1 MPVFGRTDD
10 PSGNQVLPTPRT
22 RAEAS
27 TVKSSWLR
35 RMSTMS
41 SLHTESLWS
50 SSRPGTPSLS
60 FSNTSSAPMMPSN
73 ATPVTPRN
81 RLVKRATSQK
91 ILHNSGFDQSSYSKA
106 TLRRPATSHQ
116 RSANLREHLS
126 LNPVALQHDVSRPSF
141 QNDNILSTDHG
152 ASVVEERYQP
162 LFKSRV
168 ADFTKETASKPAVGI
183 GTSNRFGYIKCVVP
197 VSGDKAILVKAASI
211 VETAKDELS
220 QFPSTPVQPEG
231 LLSPRPM
238 NSTPIPSTSNTRIG
252 AEMESVPKPRSSF
265 SISEYV
271 PSPSPS
277 TWKMARIGSLRRKKG
292 SEISISGR
300 RTASAPQTVEKPNIS
315 HVGRSGSAIR
325 NRTSTSLFHSK
336 HLSSPT
342 TQPSPHD
349 PRTRSPSSPLP
360 PLNRSST
367 FEVDLLATTISDPP
381 SPRRQRNSSPSSQTS
396 PSLAVFPNS
405 NTQTAS
411 RSRTH
416 RPSGAPSDR
425 ASTLISSDND
435 NSRVFS
441 IDGDETDYRSE
452 TMYDSVRTGA
462 TGSSHSG
469 MKGARIE
476 SVFENPPPP
485 ELLKQNLAALQEKL
499 SNNIP
504 FRDFIAEE
512 EESLRTPVHM
522 AQSYEDNLPTPSRY
536 PKHLSSSP
544 NFASSP
550 PVPLHDALDGQVH
563 KELHNPVPD
572 ELWGFDGDDATS
584 WNHSEKEE
592 SLSDHELWLTAA
604 CTVPDDNDLQHASAL
619 IEHNDYGERPK
630 SNLFEWSERSNL
642 DSGTPQGFS
651 PRPKTVHGK
660 QSAERGSR
668 STGRRGASGLHLRS
682 QSVPLSPENN
692 NHRKINN
699 ASKLDAWIL
708 GNKGVSEDWDNDFE
722 FDEPMSHTDPS
733 EAREG
738 KATTVEPHGML
749 VPRAILERQASV
761 HGQFGQVKELTQ
773 LVEELR
779 SLRHQ
784 GHEHGILQGQASE
797 LWKEAEGIIDLATL
811 DEEEQEYQM
820 PRSPSS
826 PSFEFDGFDDES
838 PTSQRRPVS
847 HLSDVSETPTTYQDR
862 NTSRHVLSRSSP
874 SPPNLGTPSHGRNR
888 KDSVAK
894 AKSVLE
900 HIHQQ
905 RSSLDPPLQHTRKS
919 TQKKLPFDTTSLRD
933 LVTRAGVVTRA
944 LKEIIRRVEN
954 PNDPFPTPDRR
965 PSNPPDPAFS
975 QIFHQPHSS
984 PASSRSPRMGHSSS
998 HNSFLGGSMTGND
1011 NDINGHMKMMTV
1023 V

>member
-1 MPVFGRTDD
+1 MSAFGRGDD
-10 PSGNQVLPTPRT
+10 LSGNQALPTTRT
-22 RAEAS
+22 KAEAS

-50 SSRPGTPSLS
+50 TSRPGTPSLS
-60 FSNTSSAPMMPSN
+60 FSNTSSAPIMPSN
-73 ATPVTPRN
+73 AAVVTPQN
-81 RLVKRATSQK
+81 KLVKRATSQR
-91 ILHNSGFDQSSYSKA
+91 ILHNSSFDQSSYAKS

-116 RSANLREHLS
+116 RSANLQEQLS
-126 LNPVALQHDVSRPSF
+126 LISVARQHDVSRPSF
-141 QNDNILSTDHG
+141 QNYDPPSIDHG
-152 ASVVEERYQP
+152 ADAGDEHYQP
-162 LFKSRV
+162 LFRCRV
-168 ADFTKETASKPAVGI
+168 KDFSKEKATKPAVGI
-183 GTSNRFGYIKCVVP
+183 RSTNRYGYVKCIVP
-197 VSGDKAILVKAASI
+197 TSGDKAILVKAASI
-211 VETAKDELS
+211 VETTKNELS
-220 QFPSTPVQPEG
+220 QLPSTPVQPEAP
-231 LLSPRPM
+231 LSPRPM
-238 NSTPIPSTSNTRIG
+238 NSTQTLSTSTSRVG
-252 AEMESVPKPRSSF
+252 AETEMDPKPRSSF

-277 TWKMARIGSLRRKKG
+277 TWKMARIGSFRRKKG
-292 SEISISGR
+292 SEGSISGR
-300 RTASAPQTVEKPNIS
+300 RTASAPQTVEKHSTN
-315 HVGRSGSAIR
+315 HAGRSGSSIR
-325 NRTSTSLFHSK
+325 NHASTSLLHSK
-336 HLSSPT
+336 HTSSQT
-342 TQPSPHD
+342 THSSPHD
-349 PRTRSPSSPLP
+349 PIMRIPSSPLP
-360 PLNRSST
+360 PLDRSST
-367 FEVDLLATTISDPP
+367 FEVDLLETTISHPP
-381 SPRRQRNSSPSSQTS
+381 SPGRPRNSSPSSQTS

-405 NTQTAS
+405 NAQTAP
-411 RSRTH
+411 RPRTH

-435 NSRVFS
+435 NSRIFS
-441 IDGDETDYRSE
+441 VDGDEMDYRSE

-469 MKGARIE
+469 VKGARIE

-499 SNNIP
+499 SNNNP

-522 AQSYEDNLPTPSRY
+522 AQSYEDDLSTPSRY

-550 PVPLHDALDGQVH
+550 PIPLHAALEGQVH
-563 KELHNPVPD
+563 QELHNPHAD
-572 ELWGFDGDDATS
+572 ELWGFDGDDSTS
-584 WNHSEKEE
+584 WNHSEKEG
-592 SLSDHELWLTAA
+592 SLSDHDLWSTAA
-604 CTVPDDNDLQHASAL
+604 CATPEYTNLQLNSVL
-619 IEHNDYGERPK
+619 VEHSDVEERPR
-630 SNLFEWSERSNL
+630 SNLFGWSERSNL
-642 DSGTPQGFS
+642 DSGNPQGFS

-660 QSAERGSR
+660 QSMERGSR

-682 QSVPLSPENN
+682 QSVPLSPDNG

-722 FDEPMSHTDPS
+722 FDEPMCLPEPS

-738 KATTVEPHGML
+738 KATTAESHGML

-784 GHEHGILQGQASE
+784 ASEYGIIHGQASE

-811 DEEEQEYQM
+811 DEEEQDYQM

-826 PSFEFDGFDDES
+826 PSFELDGFDDES
-838 PTSQRRPVS
+838 PTSQRRPMS
-847 HLSDVSETPTTYQDR
+847 HLSDVSETSTAYQDR
-862 NTSRHVLSRSSP
+862 NTARHVLPQSSP
-874 SPPNLGTPSHGRNR
+874 APPNLGTPPRGRSR
-888 KDSVAK
+888 QDSVAK

-905 RSSLDPPLQHTRKS
+905 RSSLDPPLKHTTKS

-965 PSNPPDPAFS
+965 PSNPPDPPFS

-984 PASSRSPRMGHSSS
+984 PSSSRSPRMGNSSS

>member
-1 MPVFGRTDD
+1 
-10 PSGNQVLPTPRT
+10 
-22 RAEAS
+22 
-27 TVKSSWLR
+27 
-35 RMSTMS
+35 
-41 SLHTESLWS
+41 
-50 SSRPGTPSLS
+50 
-60 FSNTSSAPMMPSN
+60 MMPSN
-73 ATPVTPRN
+73 ATPATPRN
-81 RLVKRATSQK
+81 KLVKRATSQR

-116 RSANLREHLS
+116 RSANLREQLS
-126 LNPVALQHDVSRPSF
+126 LNPVVLQHDVPRSSF
-141 QNDNILSTDHG
+141 QNDDNPSADH
-152 ASVVEERYQP
+152 SEDVVAEQCQP
-162 LFKSRV
+162 LFRCRV
-168 ADFTKETASKPAVGI
+168 ADFSKEISMRPAAGI
-183 GTSNRFGYIKCVVP
+183 RTTNRNGYVKCIIP
-197 VSGDKAILVKAASI
+197 VSGDKAILLKAASI
-211 VETAKDELS
+211 IEPAKDEVPQL
-220 QFPSTPVQPEG
+220 PSTPVHLQGP
-231 LLSPRPM
+231 LA
-238 NSTPIPSTSNTRIG
+238 STPIDSIQTPSTSTTHAAVNT
-252 AEMESVPKPRSSF
+252 ELDPKSRSSF
-265 SISEYV
+265 SISEYF

-277 TWKMARIGSLRRKKG
+277 TWKMARTGSLRKKKG
-292 SEISISGR
+292 SEGSISGR
-300 RTASAPQTVEKPNIS
+300 RTASAPQTLERRSTP
-315 HVGRSGSAIR
+315 HTGQSGSALR
-325 NRTSTSLFHSK
+325 NHTSVSSFHSK
-336 HLSSPT
+336 HASSLT
-342 TQPSPHD
+342 THSNPHE
-349 PRTRSPSSPLP
+349 PMIRSPSSPLP
-360 PLNRSST
+360 PLNRLSA
-367 FEVDLLATTISDPP
+367 FEVDLLGTTVSHPP
-381 SPRRQRNSSPSSQTS
+381 SPRPPRNSSSSSQTS
-396 PSLAVFPNS
+396 PSLAVFPNP
-405 NTQTAS
+405 TAQTGPRS
-411 RSRTH
+411 RSH

-425 ASTLISSDND
+425 ASTLIGSDND

-441 IDGDETDYRSE
+441 IDGDEMDYRSE

-469 MKGARIE
+469 VRGARIE

-485 ELLKQNLAALQEKL
+485 ELIKQNLAALQEKL
-499 SNNIP
+499 AHTNP
-504 FRDFIAEE
+504 HRDFIAEE

-536 PKHLSSSP
+536 PKQLFSSP

-550 PVPLHDALDGQVH
+550 PIPLHAIVDGQVH
-563 KELHNPVPD
+563 KESYNEHAD
-572 ELWGFDGDDATS
+572 ELWAFEEGESTS
-584 WNHSEKEE
+584 WNNSEKEE
-592 SLSDHELWLTAA
+592 SLSDHELWSAA
-604 CTVPDDNDLQHASAL
+604 VCAAPDNAAL
-619 IEHNDYGERPK
+619 PSQSVLPEHNNFEERPR
-630 SNLFEWSERSNL
+630 SNLFEWSERNNPDL
-642 DSGTPQGFS
+642 GNPQGSS

-660 QSAERGSR
+660 QSTERGSR
-668 STGRRGASGLHLRS
+668 SAGRRGASGLHLRS
-682 QSVPLSPENN
+682 QSVPLSPENT

-722 FDEPMSHTDPS
+722 FDEPMSLTGPN

-738 KATTVEPHGML
+738 KASAVESHGML

-784 GHEHGILQGQASE
+784 AGEYGIIHGQASE

-811 DEEEQEYQM
+811 DEEEQGYQT

-826 PSFEFDGFDDES
+826 PNFEFDGFDDES
-838 PTSQRRPVS
+838 PISQRRPMS
-847 HLSDVSETPTTYQDR
+847 HLSDVSETPTAYQDR
-862 NTSRHVLSRSSP
+862 NTSRHARPQSSP
-874 SPPNLGTPSHGRNR
+874 TPPNLGTPPQGRSR

-905 RSSLDPPLQHTRKS
+905 RSSLDPPLRHTTKS

-954 PNDPFPTPDRR
+954 PDDPFPTPDRR
-965 PSNPPDPAFS
+965 PSNPPDPPFS

-984 PASSRSPRMGHSSS
+984 PPSNRSPRMGHSSS